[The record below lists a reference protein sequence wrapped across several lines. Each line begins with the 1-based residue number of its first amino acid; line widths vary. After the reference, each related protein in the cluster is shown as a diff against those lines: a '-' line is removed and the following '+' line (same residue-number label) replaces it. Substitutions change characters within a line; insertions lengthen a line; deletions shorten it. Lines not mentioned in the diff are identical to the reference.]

1 MAQSPILLW
10 FRRDLRLADHP
21 MVVAAAATGR
31 PLIPIFILDE
41 VSQNLGAAA
50 RWRLGLA
57 LETFASN
64 LEVLGCRLILRK
76 GSALAVLQKL
86 IGETG
91 ADTVFWSRSYIPN
104 VQERDR
110 LVKTALKAKG
120 LNATSFDGHL
130 LFEPWRVATQEGG
143 FYRVYTPFWKSVARR
158 DVPTPVAAPKALH
171 IPSEWPQSAQ
181 LREWRLDAPMNR
193 SASILYPYQA
203 VGEAAALRRLELFM
217 AGPIGPYKEA
227 RDFPEIEATS
237 RLSENLTYG
246 EISPRLL
253 WHSGQR
259 AMRDGAAGAEHF
271 LKELVWRE
279 FAYHLCHHTP
289 HILTRNWRPEWDAF
303 PWRDNNDDA
312 EKWRRGMTGEPFVD
326 AAMREMYVTGSMHNR
341 GRMIVA
347 SYLTKHLMTDWRVGM
362 DWFEQ
367 CLTDWDPAANAMGW
381 QWAAGSGPDAS
392 PYFRIFNPERQAER
406 FDPNMAYRKRYIA
419 ELSTLF
425 SPTAHAFFEAAPRTW
440 QLDSTN
446 PYPDKIIDLSIGRT
460 RALAAYSA
468 RGS

>member
-217 AGPIGPYKEA
+217 AGP
-227 RDFPEIEATS
+227 
-237 RLSENLTYG
+237 L
-246 EISPRLL
+246 
-253 WHSGQR
+253 
-259 AMRDGAAGAEHF
+259 
-271 LKELVWRE
+271 
-279 FAYHLCHHTP
+279 
-289 HILTRNWRPEWDAF
+289 
-303 PWRDNNDDA
+303 
-312 EKWRRGMTGEPFVD
+312 
-326 AAMREMYVTGSMHNR
+326 
-341 GRMIVA
+341 
-347 SYLTKHLMTDWRVGM
+347 
-362 DWFEQ
+362 
-367 CLTDWDPAANAMGW
+367 
-381 QWAAGSGPDAS
+381 
-392 PYFRIFNPERQAER
+392 
-406 FDPNMAYRKRYIA
+406 
-419 ELSTLF
+419 
-425 SPTAHAFFEAAPRTW
+425 
-440 QLDSTN
+440 
-446 PYPDKIIDLSIGRT
+446 
-460 RALAAYSA
+460 
-468 RGS
+468 